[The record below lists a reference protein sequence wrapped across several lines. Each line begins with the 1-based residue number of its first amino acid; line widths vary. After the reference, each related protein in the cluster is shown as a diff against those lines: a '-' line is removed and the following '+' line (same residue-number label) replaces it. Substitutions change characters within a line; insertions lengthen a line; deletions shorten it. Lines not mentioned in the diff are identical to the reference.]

1 MILSEGLQ
9 LLCIRGKKKQPTQL
23 NILILDD
30 IWLLAEATLMVN
42 SVAMVLWME
51 HTGQELL
58 VQQSFYS

>member
-9 LLCIRGKKKQPTQL
+9 LLCIREKKKQHTQL

>member
-9 LLCIRGKKKQPTQL
+9 LLCIREKKKKNTQL